1 MNCAKRIMTD
11 FFFPSF
17 LMLRVFVFIFKNA
30 LKSTWGISSCCP
42 AAPFQ
47 QTCRMKA
54 SLLHP
59 PGILSIA
66 LQKINP
72 TNPANPNI
80 LKKLSTLEWMKW
92 ASVEEDNHVITQGG
106 RWFALGHC
114 CAIVPWLVPR
124 ALTNFSHVWGCF
136 VPATAGVHRCCC
148 EPYPDFHRML
158 AAAVA
163 VWSLSLISWPR
174 GHHPSACPPAHSRH
188 PGLPQWTQDY
198 NIAAPCSSDVL
209 CPSLHC
215 HYSQVHP
222 VTMIT
227 TVWIY
232 RDCNNASFKGCVS
245 SVMYSGCFVARR
257 DNWTLA
263 AVLGMPCGF
272 RHRISQLS
280 YVWL

>member
-1 MNCAKRIMTD
+1 MGN
-11 FFFPSF
+11 FFLLPSCTF
-17 LMLRVFVFIFKNA
+17 
-30 LKSTWGISSCCP
+30 
-42 AAPFQ
+42 
-47 QTCRMKA
+47 
-54 SLLHP
+54 
-59 PGILSIA
+59 
-66 LQKINP
+66 P
-72 TNPANPNI
+72 TNLQNEGQFTTSSRYTINSSSKNKSHKPS
-80 LKKLSTLEWMKW
+80 KSKHFEE
-92 ASVEEDNHVITQGG
+92 VEYFRMDEMSLCGRRQSRITQGG

-245 SVMYSGCFVARR
+245 SVMYSGCFGARR